1 MDFTKK
7 VNEFGLFGNVLVVNN
22 DIMESVSVV
31 KTDEDEK
38 VLMAAAHITSEAIRN
53 QVNDGKL
60 SAFEG
65 LITGINATDST
76 IITLVAPDLKDIKI
90 FTEAVVKTA
99 EDGNMCHMKDYVHE
113 TGNNIPQEIWDY
125 IYKLTNDKQSQSM
138 TLLNIICG
146 AIPIIIILALRSK
159 E

>member
-22 DIMESVSVV
+22 DVMEGVSVV

-76 IITLVAPDLKDIKI
+76 TITLVTPDLKDIKI
-90 FTEAVVKTA
+90 FTEAVIKTA

-125 IYKLTNDKQSQSM
+125 IYKLTNDK
-138 TLLNIICG
+138 
-146 AIPIIIILALRSK
+146 
-159 E
+159 